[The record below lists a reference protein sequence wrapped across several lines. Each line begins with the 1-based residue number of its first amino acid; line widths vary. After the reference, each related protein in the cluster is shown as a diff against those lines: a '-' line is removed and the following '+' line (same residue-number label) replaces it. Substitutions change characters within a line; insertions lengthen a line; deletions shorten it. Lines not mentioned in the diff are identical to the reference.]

1 MRRRRSV
8 SINSHKMRMGK
19 HEHTWWTVKIRSAPV
34 PAGHKRELKVA
45 SVTRRSTNLWIINL
59 MFLASLGCV
68 AGCLSMEVKRMGD
81 SEGKILYRKEALA
94 GKGGVEELTTLDQ
107 RLIFPPWLAMDMYT
121 QNEGSTK
128 NPRQRDHRRAQS
140 PERTCCRPQK
150 LCLL

>member
-1 MRRRRSV
+1 M

-45 SVTRRSTNLWIINL
+45 SVTRRSTDLWIINL

-94 GKGGVEELTTLDQ
+94 GKGGGGGTHHSRSTTY
-107 RLIFPPWLAMDMYT
+107 IPPLAGHGHVY
-121 QNEGSTK
+121 SK
-128 NPRQRDHRRAQS
+128 
-140 PERTCCRPQK
+140 
-150 LCLL
+150 